1 MGQDALWSVG
11 AHPFG
16 AVTRGSA
23 LSQILLDSVHRCV
36 LATSH
41 LWFSMERSTGV
52 LDADR
57 LGKLEPNL
65 RCHVD

>member
-1 MGQDALWSVG
+1 MVVGQDALWSVG

-23 LSQILLDSVHRCV
+23 LSQILLDAVHRCV

-41 LWFSMERSTGV
+41 LWFFMKER
-52 LDADR
+52 
-57 LGKLEPNL
+57 
-65 RCHVD
+65 